1 MSTRSM
7 EQMSGLEI
15 LQTFLL
21 GGEIA
26 YEGISKTLGFTMT
39 SVEAGRAVFAGTPGV
54 AVYNPLGTVHGG
66 YAATLLDSA
75 MGCAVHSALKPG
87 QSYTTLEFKVAYHKA
102 MSADTGRVEA
112 TGMIVSI
119 GRRVAFAESKLTDAS
134 GRVLASATSTLLITE
149 RQGSADRA

>member
-1 MSTRSM
+1 MNTRSM

-21 GGEIA
+21 SGEIA
-26 YEGISKTLGFTMT
+26 YEGISKTLGFTMI

-54 AVYNPLGTVHGG
+54 SVYNPLGTVHGG

-75 MGCAVHSALKPG
+75 MACAVHSALKPG

-102 MSADTGRVEA
+102 MSADTGQVEA
-112 TGMIVSI
+112 TGTIVSI

-134 GRVLASATSTLLITE
+134 GRALAFATSTLLITE
-149 RQGSADRA
+149 RNISADRA